1 MDKSALDICDKDK
14 VNNYFSTKN
23 SHVKPE
29 MQSICSKNQVLLLKF
44 FFLQNL
50 EEESSTL
57 LSIILSL

>member
-23 SHVKPE
+23 SHVNPE
-29 MQSICSKNQVLLLKF
+29 MQSICSKNQVLLF
-44 FFLQNL
+44 NFFLQNL